1 MSGSMPTVRAQRFY
15 IDGDK
20 QQLGREQSH
29 GVSALVAARST
40 ARWAALV
47 LRTRVRRIVPHHTCA
62 APTPFRFPH
71 RRRLRRR
78 TLPHSRSLSLSLSLY
93 FAAQYKIVLIGDAG
107 VGKTQ
112 MLAAFTRAGDDVQ
125 TRPTIGVEF
134 GTKVVDLPDGGQ
146 CKAQIW
152 DTAGQERYRAITSSH
167 YRRAQGALVVC
178 DVTQPKSFTNATSL
192 WLRELKEAT
201 SPDGGTHECIVLC
214 GNKIDLVPEDET
226 AAVTAEQLE
235 KAGEEHDLLV
245 ARTSAITGE
254 NIKEAFETLIHKVHE
269 VQLVQQRY
277 QLAQTAAHQAVDLN
291 ASQYASSSKK
301 KCC

>member
-1 MSGSMPTVRAQRFY
+1 
-15 IDGDK
+15 
-20 QQLGREQSH
+20 
-29 GVSALVAARST
+29 
-40 ARWAALV
+40 
-47 LRTRVRRIVPHHTCA
+47 
-62 APTPFRFPH
+62 
-71 RRRLRRR
+71 
-78 TLPHSRSLSLSLSLY
+78 
-93 FAAQYKIVLIGDAG
+93 VLIGDAG